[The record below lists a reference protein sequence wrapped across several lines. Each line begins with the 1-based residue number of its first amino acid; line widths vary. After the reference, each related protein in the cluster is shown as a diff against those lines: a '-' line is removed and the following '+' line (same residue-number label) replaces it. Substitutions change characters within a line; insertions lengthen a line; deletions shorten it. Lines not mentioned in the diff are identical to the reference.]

1 MTTELHIALYP
12 LRIFAPPR
20 ALAAPNALEISRG
33 DAYLRVM
40 RFQPAIPT
48 RGTEVPSSP
57 APWLDDGTEPEPA
70 A

>member
-1 MTTELHIALYP
+1 MLSVARHSHNHDQ
-12 LRIFAPPR
+12 APACGR
-20 ALAAPNALEISRG
+20 RALEISLG
-33 DAYLRVM
+33 DPYLDNL